1 MAIHEKTASFDVVVI
16 GGGFSGVCAAIA
28 AAREGVKVAIIQN
41 RSVFGGTGSSE
52 TRMHIVGANCHSSK
66 PNLRETGIIE
76 EILLENKRRN
86 PYADFPIFDM
96 IIWEKVKMEE
106 NITAFLN
113 TNIEDIVTED
123 GRIRA
128 VIGHQNTTE
137 TRWTVCGTIFVDA
150 TGHGTVGVLAGAES
164 RVGSESKYEFNEP
177 TAPEQANSN
186 KMGNT
191 IMFAATDR
199 GEPVTFIKPVWA
211 NTYTEED
218 LKYRPH
224 VDHVCAQADG
234 GGLVTVDAGKNQLPE
249 FSNVDAGYW
258 WIELGGDCDDIIQE
272 SEQIRDDLLKVLY
285 GVWDHIKNQADH
297 GAQNLDLEWVSMVP
311 GYRESRRLIGDYIL
325 NENDVRANRVFD
337 DAVAYGGWP
346 MDVHVPG
353 GAKELA
359 SVGSRVYNFEGHY
372 SIPYRCYYSRNVKN
386 LMLAGRDISTSK
398 MAFSSCRVMGT
409 CAVGGQ
415 ASGTAA
421 ALAVRH
427 GCDPREIGEK
437 HIRELQ
443 QLLLKNDCYIP
454 GHRNTD
460 ESDLARSASV
470 SATSETA
477 GGEAVHVIN
486 GYSRAVGKASNC
498 WISAPL
504 TQPQSLTLT
513 LSGAAPVQEVRL
525 TFDTDLSHE
534 IQPSLI
540 KNVKKRQVKGLPHE
554 LVRDNDVEL
563 LLGGAVVAGREM
575 RDNGQ
580 RLNRLAFDGTVC
592 DAVRVTVRATH
603 GCPEARIFEI
613 RVY

>member
-1 MAIHEKTASFDVVVI
+1 
-16 GGGFSGVCAAIA
+16 
-28 AAREGVKVAIIQN
+28 
-41 RSVFGGTGSSE
+41 
-52 TRMHIVGANCHSSK
+52 
-66 PNLRETGIIE
+66 
-76 EILLENKRRN
+76 
-86 PYADFPIFDM
+86 
-96 IIWEKVKMEE
+96 
-106 NITAFLN
+106 
-113 TNIEDIVTED
+113 
-123 GRIRA
+123 
-128 VIGHQNTTE
+128 
-137 TRWTVCGTIFVDA
+137 
-150 TGHGTVGVLAGAES
+150 
-164 RVGSESKYEFNEP
+164 
-177 TAPEQANSN
+177 
-186 KMGNT
+186 
-191 IMFAATDR
+191 
-199 GEPVTFIKPVWA
+199 
-211 NTYTEED
+211 
-218 LKYRPH
+218 
-224 VDHVCAQADG
+224 
-234 GGLVTVDAGKNQLPE
+234 
-249 FSNVDAGYW
+249 
-258 WIELGGDCDDIIQE
+258 
-272 SEQIRDDLLKVLY
+272 
-285 GVWDHIKNQADH
+285 
-297 GAQNLDLEWVSMVP
+297 
-311 GYRESRRLIGDYIL
+311 
-325 NENDVRANRVFD
+325 
-337 DAVAYGGWP
+337 
-346 MDVHVPG
+346 
-353 GAKELA
+353 
-359 SVGSRVYNFEGHY
+359 
-372 SIPYRCYYSRNVKN
+372 
-386 LMLAGRDISTSK
+386 MLAGRDISTSK

-554 LVRDNDVEL
+554 LVRDYDVEL

>member
-1 MAIHEKTASFDVVVI
+1 M
-16 GGGFSGVCAAIA
+16 
-28 AAREGVKVAIIQN
+28 
-41 RSVFGGTGSSE
+41 
-52 TRMHIVGANCHSSK
+52 
-66 PNLRETGIIE
+66 
-76 EILLENKRRN
+76 
-86 PYADFPIFDM
+86 
-96 IIWEKVKMEE
+96 
-106 NITAFLN
+106 
-113 TNIEDIVTED
+113 
-123 GRIRA
+123 
-128 VIGHQNTTE
+128 
-137 TRWTVCGTIFVDA
+137 
-150 TGHGTVGVLAGAES
+150 
-164 RVGSESKYEFNEP
+164 
-177 TAPEQANSN
+177 
-186 KMGNT
+186 
-191 IMFAATDR
+191 
-199 GEPVTFIKPVWA
+199 
-211 NTYTEED
+211 
-218 LKYRPH
+218 
-224 VDHVCAQADG
+224 
-234 GGLVTVDAGKNQLPE
+234 
-249 FSNVDAGYW
+249 
-258 WIELGGDCDDIIQE
+258 
-272 SEQIRDDLLKVLY
+272 LY

-554 LVRDNDVEL
+554 LVRDYDVEL